1 MKRVTFVNK
10 YLFSFF
16 FLFGITTSIFLF
28 LNLQSCKNP
37 TAPKGNNPPDTTS
50 HNFTWTQYEF
60 GSQQGPSNFKD
71 VAIVNDSDIWAVG
84 EIHTNDSIYNAVHW
98 DGKEWEL
105 KQIMFPLCDA
115 NGNQQGFGSYPAN
128 SIFAFLANDIWITCN
143 VSLVHWDDQ
152 NFKPI
157 CITMGYGQRDL
168 GKIWGIKNQL
178 YFIGTDGF
186 IAMYSNSMWTQFE
199 SGTTI
204 DLRDVWG
211 SSDGKTVWAC
221 GYSNDYGSSVLLK
234 YYGNTWATLWL
245 KQPSSTSP
253 PYEYFIS
260 SLWASD
266 NYLYVAADIGIFRT
280 SLKGNYSTQKVLTLS
295 SGPHS
300 IRGSADNNIAI
311 ALDDGS
317 IWHYNGTTWFKETN
331 SGQLKPLYSIAVSKN
346 TIVAVGFDATNINWQ
361 GLLLIGRRN

>member
-16 FLFGITTSIFLF
+16 FLFGISTSIFLF

-98 DGKEWEL
+98 DGNKWSL
-105 KQIMFPLCDA
+105 VQIQFYTFCGQSHMAP
-115 NGNQQGFGSYPAN
+115 YTIN
-128 SIFAFLANDIWITCN
+128 SVYEFSNNDIWFTDAGEM
-143 VSLVHWDDQ
+143 VHWK
-152 NFKPI
+152 NGSYEHNCNI
-157 CITMGYGQRDL
+157 GYKINGAIN
-168 GKIWGIKNQL
+168 KIWGTSSSSL
-178 YFIGTDGF
+178 YVVGNVGT
-186 IAMYSNSMWTQFE
+186 ILQYVNSVWKKQE
-199 SGTTI
+199 SGTI
-204 DLRDVWG
+204 VDLRDAWG

-317 IWHYNGTTWFKETN
+317 IWHYNGATWFKETN

-346 TIVAVGFDATNINWQ
+346 TIVAVGFDATTIFTQ
-361 GLLLIGRRN
+361 GLILVGRRN